1 MRPSYPVMLL
11 LGSVLLLLPAGLS
24 GQGGNVTG
32 VVTAAGSG
40 APIVSAVVQLSNA
53 AGGRVSESLT
63 SGSGRYL
70 LSNIPPGTYS
80 LTVSAT
86 GFATGRAVGIDV
98 VGDQTF
104 VADFALQGQVVD
116 LDPLVV
122 SVSRNAERA
131 LDAPARTEVITSQE
145 IEVRPTITTAEHL
158 RGVPGV
164 DIATSGV
171 QSTNVVARGF
181 NNVFSGSLYML
192 SDHRI
197 AGVPSLRVN
206 LMHFIP
212 TTNEDIERMEV
223 VLGPGSALY
232 GPGTANGV
240 VHILTRSP
248 LTSPGTSLSI
258 TGGERSL
265 FHGVLRTAHRLSD
278 NFGVKLSGQYLQ
290 ADEWEYT
297 DRVEAREK
305 AKFES
310 NLAFWRQDLMN
321 AAGISQQEADMRIAR
336 IGNRDFDVQRW
347 SAEARADWRVTPELT
362 TVLSVGTSMSN
373 GIELTG
379 LGAGQAVDW
388 RSDFYQIRANWRRA
402 FAQAYLNRSDA
413 GDTYLLRN
421 GAPITDR
428 SSLLVAQIQNGI
440 GLWGGRQDFV
450 YGLDLLRTTPD
461 TKGTINGAYEDEDNT
476 TEFGGYIQS
485 TTALTPTIDLVLA
498 GRIDSHSALP
508 DPIFSPRAAVVFSP
522 TDNHSFRATFNRA
535 FSTPTSLTQFLDL
548 GTASPIEAAAQL
560 GYSVRVQG
568 TGQDGFSFARQ
579 DGTYLIRSPF
589 TAAIGQPTSTLL
601 PAAQARE
608 FWPAAVQVVA
618 AGAPTPLPAQLVSYL
633 QGLSGATLGLNYA
646 AASADAEPFPLENL
660 NLQRIEP
667 IREETSTT
675 VELGYKGILGNT
687 LLLAA
692 DFWWSR
698 RENLVTPLT
707 VATPFI
713 HFDAE
718 STRQYLA
725 QALIPFFQGAGSPDP
740 GAAAA
745 ATAAQLAPGFARVP
759 LGVISSQDVNANGPQ
774 ILVTYFNVDEDLE
787 LYGTDLSATA
797 LITPTLSVEGTLSLV
812 SDDIFETS
820 RGARVTLNAPKRKGS
835 LAALYSGPSGLNAEA
850 RIRYTAGF
858 PVVSGVYE
866 GTACLG
872 DEGEDVEPCVEAAT
886 LFDVNLGYPIP
897 GVSGAT
903 VQLAIQNLFDEGYRS
918 FPGVPNVGRMAL
930 LRIRYNLR

>member
-1 MRPSYPVMLL
+1 MRPTYPVILL
-11 LGSVLLLLPAGLS
+11 LGSVLLLRPAGLS

-98 VGDQTF
+98 AGDQTF

-145 IEVRPTITTAEHL
+145 IEVRPTITTADHL

-212 TTNEDIERMEV
+212 ITNEDIERMEV

-305 AKFES
+305 AKFEN

-428 SSLLVAQIQNGI
+428 SSLLVAQIQNGT

-579 DGTYLIRSPF
+579 DGSYLIRSPF

-633 QGLSGATLGLNYA
+633 QGLSGATLGLSYA
-646 AASADAEPFPLENL
+646 AASADAEPFPLDNL
-660 NLQRIEP
+660 SLQRIEP

-675 VELGYKGILGNT
+675 FELGYKGILGNT

-713 HFDAE
+713 HFDSE

-725 QALIPFFQGAGSPDP
+725 QALVPFFQGAGSPDP
-740 GAAAA
+740 AAAAA

-820 RGARVTLNAPKRKGS
+820 RGTRVTLNAPKRKGS